1 MENKSVGVNIAK
13 KYYGKVITS
22 YGRDNLIQLLQ
33 LMKQLETVMG
43 KEFEEMEE
51 TAIEE
56 QGTDE

>member
-1 MENKSVGVNIAK
+1 M
-13 KYYGKVITS
+13 ITS